1 MSEIK
6 TPVKA
11 IRAFCL
17 SCVGT
22 SNEVK
27 LCVSKNCPLF
37 PYRLGHR
44 PGWSNSSA
52 KAQTPEFEAEMS
64 TTPYVSEE
72 CEVETHD
79 DN

>member
-17 SCVGT
+17 SCAGT

-37 PYRLGHR
+37 P
-44 PGWSNSSA
+44 
-52 KAQTPEFEAEMS
+52 
-64 TTPYVSEE
+64 
-72 CEVETHD
+72 
-79 DN
+79 

>member
-44 PGWSNSSA
+44 PGWSNHRQRR
-52 KAQTPEFEAEMS
+52 KRPNLKRE
-64 TTPYVSEE
+64 
-72 CEVETHD
+72 
-79 DN
+79 